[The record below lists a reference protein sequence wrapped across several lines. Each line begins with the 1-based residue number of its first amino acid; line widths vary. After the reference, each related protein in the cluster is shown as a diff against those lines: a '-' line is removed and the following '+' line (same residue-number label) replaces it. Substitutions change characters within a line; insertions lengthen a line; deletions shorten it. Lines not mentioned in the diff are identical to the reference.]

1 VVVNFQAGS
10 ARAVSLALL
19 LALQVTAAGAQAP
32 VAAPAAPTSAPAPAA
47 APVQP
52 TRLAPARVTLDDQ
65 TNLLEQEAALLRKMI
80 EVEQLRKAAHGSV
93 DTSLPKVVS
102 IGLAQGSERELSALL
117 VFGDGRNVEV
127 RAGDSLGPH
136 RVVSVSRSGVLVQPK
151 ASQGTRTQKG
161 AQKGAAGT
169 QEAPAAFALE
179 FVLAARATTA
189 APGAGSIGAPMP
201 SGPMPSPLPR

>member
-1 VVVNFQAGS
+1 MVVNFQAGS

-151 ASQGTRTQKG
+151 ASQGTQKG
-161 AQKGAAGT
+161 PKKGAAGT

-179 FVLAARATTA
+179 FVLAGRTTAA
-189 APGAGSIGAPMP
+189 APGAGSIGVPMP